1 MDTDRHAEHRDR
13 KRRRRMPVHGKS
25 LAAIMNAIA
34 KRARRVDKPPADDVQ
49 SEGTSEAK

>member
-25 LAAIMNAIA
+25 LVAIMNAIA
-34 KRARRVDKPPADDVQ
+34 KRARGVDKSQANEVQ
-49 SEGTSEAK
+49 SEGTAEVE